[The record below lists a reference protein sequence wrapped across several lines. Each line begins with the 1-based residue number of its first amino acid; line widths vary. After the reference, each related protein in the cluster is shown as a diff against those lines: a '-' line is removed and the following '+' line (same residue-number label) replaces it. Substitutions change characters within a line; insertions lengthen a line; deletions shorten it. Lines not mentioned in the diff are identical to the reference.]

1 MENRK
6 LYLFASVL
14 FLIFLF
20 ASSSMFC
27 GCKQLQPWQETI
39 SKASGGDEI
48 PLEELTIAKTSNS
61 QKDTDSTIENNID
74 SNKLPQKYAIIASGA
89 SNDSQHY
96 KWFLNSTGMAYDLLR
111 KNGYSDKNIFYLFE
125 SNKEQLVD
133 FEASISNFK
142 KVTRNLQ
149 KITNKTDTI
158 LLFLIGHGTCL
169 GVNSYYTLN
178 DYNLSDAEMAEM
190 FKPIKIAGLV
200 FVFSSCNSGGFIDDL
215 SSENTVVI
223 TSTQKDEVNR
233 AAFIE
238 PLLTS
243 FNGTG
248 DSNSDGK
255 VSFAEAFNYASENV
269 KDQYIDNNW
278 GQLTEHALIDG
289 NGDKIGH
296 EAPFS
301 NMAEGD
307 LAENIYL
314 K

>member
-6 LYLFASVL
+6 LYLLSSSLILILFFAT
-14 FLIFLF
+14 
-20 ASSSMFC
+20 SSMFG
-27 GCKQLQPWQETI
+27 GCRQTQTQQETI
-39 SKASGGDEI
+39 SETSDNSEI
-48 PLEELTIAKTSNS
+48 STGQLTMAETSNS
-61 QKDTDSTIENNID
+61 RKDTDSTKENNID
-74 SNKLPQKYAIIASGA
+74 SNIYPQKYAIIVSGA

-96 KWFLNSTGMAYDLLR
+96 KWFLNSTNMAYNLLIN
-111 KNGYSDKNIFYLFE
+111 NGYLDENIFYLFE
-125 SNKEQLVD
+125 NSKEQHVD
-133 FEASISNFK
+133 FEAKIKGFK
-142 KVTRNLQ
+142 KVVNDIQ

-158 LLFLIGHGTCL
+158 LLFLIGHGSYL
-169 GVNSYYTLN
+169 GVNSYYALN

-190 FKPIKIAGLV
+190 FKPIKRAKII
-200 FVFSSCNSGGFIDDL
+200 FVFSPCNSGGFIDDL
-215 SSENTVVI
+215 SAENTIII

-238 PLLTS
+238 PLLAS

-255 VSFAEAFNYASENV
+255 VSFAEAFNYASKNV
-269 KDQYIDNNW
+269 ADQYIDNNW
-278 GQLTEHALIDG
+278 GKLTEHALIDG

-307 LAENIYL
+307 LAENMYL
-314 K
+314 R

>member
-1 MENRK
+1 MQK
-6 LYLFASVL
+6 LR
-14 FLIFLF
+14 
-20 ASSSMFC
+20 
-27 GCKQLQPWQETI
+27 ETI
-39 SKASGGDEI
+39 GETSDDSEI
-48 PLEELTIAKTSNS
+48 STGQLSIAETSNS
-61 QKDTDSTIENNID
+61 QKDTDSTKENNID
-74 SNKLPQKYAIIASGA
+74 ININPQKYAIIVSGA

-96 KWFLNSTGMAYDLLR
+96 KWFLNSSNMAYNLLTN
-111 KNGYSDKNIFYLFE
+111 NGYLDENIFYLFE
-125 SNKEQLVD
+125 NSKEKHVD
-133 FEASISNFK
+133 FEATINGFK
-142 KVTRNLQ
+142 KVVKDIQ

-158 LLFLIGHGTCL
+158 LLFLIGHGSYL

-178 DYNLSDAEMAEM
+178 DYNLSDTEMAEM
-190 FKPIKIAGLV
+190 FKPIKRAKII
-200 FVFSSCNSGGFIDDL
+200 FVFSPCNSGGFIDDL
-215 SSENTVVI
+215 SAENTIII

-255 VSFAEAFNYASENV
+255 VSFAEAFNYASRNV
-269 KDQYIDNNW
+269 KDQYADNNW
-278 GQLTEHALIDG
+278 GNLTEHALIDG

-296 EAPFS
+296 EAPFA
-301 NMAEGD
+301 NTLEGD